1 MLPKLKLGIILLF
14 LNVVKIMN
22 YTEIKNDVKSRM
34 EGAIKS
40 LDNEFRGLRTGRAS
54 TAFLDP
60 LQIEVYGSR
69 MPINQLATVSTPD
82 AKTIYVQ
89 VWDKAMLKIVEKAIA
104 ESNLGVSTISDN
116 QGIRINMPIITEE
129 RRKDLVKLAH
139 KYTENTKVSIRNV
152 RRDGIDKLKKM
163 EKDKLISEDEMRKY
177 SDEIQ
182 KLTDEFTSKIDVEL
196 KNKEQEIMKL

>member
-1 MLPKLKLGIILLF
+1 MLPKLKSGIILLF

-89 VWDKAMLKIVEKAIA
+89 VWDKSMLKIVEKAIA

-152 RRDGIDKLKKM
+152 RRDGIDKLKRM

-182 KLTDEFTSKIDVEL
+182 KVTDEFTSKIDVEL

>member
-1 MLPKLKLGIILLF
+1 
-14 LNVVKIMN
+14 
-22 YTEIKNDVKSRM
+22 M

-40 LDNEFRGLRTGRAS
+40 LDNEFKGLRTGRAS

-60 LQIEVYGSR
+60 VQVEAYGSR

-89 VWDKAMLKIVEKAIA
+89 VWDKAMLKPVEKAIA
-104 ESNLGVSTISDN
+104 EANLGVSTISDN

-139 KYTENTKVSIRNV
+139 KYAENTKISIRNV

-182 KLTDEFTSKIDVEL
+182 KVTDEFVSKIDVEL

>member
-1 MLPKLKLGIILLF
+1 
-14 LNVVKIMN
+14 MN
-22 YTEIKNDVKSRM
+22 YTEVKSDVKSRM

-60 LQIEVYGSR
+60 VQIEAYGSR

-89 VWDKAMLKIVEKAIA
+89 VWDKAMLKTVEKAIA
-104 ESNLGVSTISDN
+104 EANLGVSTISDN

-139 KYTENTKVSIRNV
+139 KYAENTKVSIRNV

-182 KLTDEFTSKIDVEL
+182 KVTDEFTSKIDVEL

>member
-1 MLPKLKLGIILLF
+1 MS
-14 LNVVKIMN
+14 
-22 YTEIKNDVKSRM
+22 YTEIKSDVKSRM

-40 LDNEFRGLRTGRAS
+40 LDNEFKGLRTGRAS

-60 LQIEVYGSR
+60 VQVDAYGSR

-89 VWDKAMLKIVEKAIA
+89 VWDKAMLKIVEKAIVEA
-104 ESNLGVSTISDN
+104 NLGVAPIADS
-116 QGIRINMPIITEE
+116 QGIRINMPILSEE

-139 KYTENTKVSIRNV
+139 KYAENTRVSIRNV
-152 RRDGIDKLKKM
+152 RRDGIEKLKKM
-163 EKDKLISEDEMRKY
+163 EKDKMISEDEMRKY

-182 KLTDEFTSKIDVEL
+182 KVTDEFISKIDTEL

>member
-1 MLPKLKLGIILLF
+1 VLPKLKSGIILLF

-89 VWDKAMLKIVEKAIA
+89 VWDKSMLKIVEKAIA

-152 RRDGIDKLKKM
+152 RRDGIDKLKRM

-182 KLTDEFTSKIDVEL
+182 KVTDEFTSKIDVEL

>member
-1 MLPKLKLGIILLF
+1 
-14 LNVVKIMN
+14 MN

-89 VWDKAMLKIVEKAIA
+89 VWDKSMLKTVEKAIA

-152 RRDGIDKLKKM
+152 RRDGIDKLKRM

-182 KLTDEFTSKIDVEL
+182 KVTDEFTSKIDVEL